1 MDRLTYRDYEQIQ
14 VKGLDIVGIGEKNAD
29 ILSRVIEKLSYYEDL
44 EEQGSWIQC
53 SEGMPK
59 ERDSIFAKFKGTS
72 TWNNAMFEKISDDVN
87 VTIEFP
93 NGERMTR
100 TMHTTDGKWNLN
112 FRSTEQKIVAW
123 QPLPTPFK
131 EANSK

>member
-1 MDRLTYRDYEQIQ
+1 MSRLIDAEKLVKYYRDEYHGGYSEIQLAPYEVVNI
-14 VKGLDIVGIGEKNAD
+14 I
-29 ILSRVIEKLSYYEDL
+29 
-44 EEQGSWIQC
+44 EEQSTVDSKDNWIPC
-53 SEGMPK
+53 SEGLPK

-72 TWNNAMFEKISDDVN
+72 TWNNAMFEKTSDDVN

-112 FRSTEQKIVAW
+112 FRSIDQKIVAW
-123 QPLPTPFK
+123 QPLPDPFK
-131 EANSK
+131 VADSK